1 MDVGVEVNVWTTVRL
16 ERSIRFFF
24 FEKNNG
30 ENQKN
35 WCFVV
40 VEIEIEIEICQC
52 FQFPDS

>member
-1 MDVGVEVNVWTTVRL
+1 VDVGVEVNVWTTVRL
-16 ERSIRFFF
+16 ERSIRFF